1 MPIEIIIIACLAI
14 ALFLLLRH
22 YPEAKD
28 SGVVQQAKRIRAIFA
43 RFSRPR
49 KVAPVQPVDMSEI
62 EKAIV
67 SGQEH
72 IVAPV
77 EIQKATDTYSDLD
90 PILARTLC
98 QADAALEANDLREAE
113 DLSIE
118 VITQNKRCGEA
129 YIIIGKVAFSRGQFD
144 DAKEAFAV
152 AIKCNNE
159 LAEAYFGLGKTQ
171 LREENFT
178 QALEN
183 LQKSINLEKGHA
195 DWYGELGKAFMEVR
209 QYAKAAK
216 VLKRAASLDI
226 DNKEYKN
233 LASEAEDKQR
243 AHSYYSKGR

>member
-28 SGVVQQAKRIRAIFA
+28 SGIVLQAKRIRAIFA
-43 RFSRPR
+43 KFSRPR
-49 KVAPVQPVDMSEI
+49 KVAPVREDLTEI

-67 SGQEH
+67 SGQENV
-72 IVAPV
+72 VAPV
-77 EIQKATDTYSDLD
+77 EIQKATAAYSDLD

-98 QADAALEANDLREAE
+98 QADAAFEANDLREAE

-129 YIIIGKVAFSRGQFD
+129 YILIGKVAFTRGQFD
-144 DAKEAFAV
+144 DAKEAFSA
-152 AIKCNNE
+152 AIKCNKE
-159 LAEAYFGLGKTQ
+159 LADAYYGLGRTQ

-195 DWYGELGKAFMEVR
+195 EWYGELGKAFMEVR